1 MAQFS
6 FDIVS
11 SYDASEVDNVY
22 TQALKEI
29 QNRYDFKGTPA
40 NIEWLEHKKGY
51 KVTGSNQWQVEQ
63 IIDLI
68 RKKLATRNQ
77 SSKILDLS
85 GEVHESNMKAWQ
97 DIPFKDGLSKENAK
111 VITKLLKEK
120 HPKIKTQIQNDEVR
134 ATSSSKDE
142 LQSAMQTLKA
152 EDYDF
157 PLIFTNYR

>member
-51 KVTGSNQWQVEQ
+51 KIIGSNEWQVEQ

-85 GEVHESNMKAWQ
+85 CEVHESNMKAWQ
-97 DIPFKDGLSKENAK
+97 EVPFKDGLSKENAK
-111 VITKLLKEK
+111 KITKALKEK
-120 HPKIKTQIQNDEVR
+120 HPKLKTQIQGDEIRV
-134 ATSSSKDE
+134 TSSSKDD
-142 LQSAMQTLKA
+142 LQRAIQTLTA

-157 PLIFTNYR
+157 PLVFTNYR

>member
-51 KVTGSNQWQVEQ
+51 KIIGSNEWQVEQ

-85 GEVHESNMKAWQ
+85 REVHESNMKAWQ
-97 DIPFKDGLSKENAK
+97 EVPFKDGLSKENAK
-111 VITKLLKEK
+111 KITKALKEK
-120 HPKIKTQIQNDEVR
+120 HPKLKTQIQGDEIRV
-134 ATSSSKDE
+134 TSSSKDD
-142 LQSAMQTLKA
+142 LQRAIQTLTA

-157 PLIFTNYR
+157 PLVFTNYR